1 MEYKKKKEKKD
12 TRVETKLSLEV
23 GKNGDYAFPHTW
35 GPPKGYKL
43 PRRQCNIGHPISRTK
58 IGK

>member
-23 GKNGDYAFPHTW
+23 GKNGDYAS
-35 GPPKGYKL
+35 PKGYKL